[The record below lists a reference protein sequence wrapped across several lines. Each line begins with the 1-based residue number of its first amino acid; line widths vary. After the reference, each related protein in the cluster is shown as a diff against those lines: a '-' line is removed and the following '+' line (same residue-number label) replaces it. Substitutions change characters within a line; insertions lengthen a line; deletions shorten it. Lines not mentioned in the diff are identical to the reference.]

1 MYSLRRTLS
10 VRFSIT
16 MFAALMLIGMGAF
29 FGVTRTLSR
38 LTDQSLVSAL
48 ELVSDVLA
56 RGLSVAR
63 HAEPDDFSAFV
74 EGINRFVVVRDAA
87 GHVVVANTPLAHN
100 LPLDS
105 ATFGRAMNGER
116 AWSTDRWGPSR
127 VRSLFARA
135 PAGSHP
141 GFAIVQ
147 VAASLD
153 PLATTDRAVLL
164 FVIGIVIL
172 ATAMTAV
179 GAGWLA
185 KSAVA
190 PVAEI
195 TRRAQAIDAGTLG
208 KRISAHADTVE
219 FHGLVAVLNS
229 MLERLDQ
236 ALAAQRRIIADVG
249 HELRTPITAIQGEL
263 EIALRSDR
271 TPDEYRRVL
280 RSCLEEAEHLSA
292 MNETLLLL
300 ARLEAGEHDTVP
312 VPIQVHDVVERAISR
327 TRASDPTHTF
337 EFASDGGIPG
347 VLADSKLFQIIVEQ
361 LLDNSIKHTPPG
373 THVRVAAK
381 CNDTEFVLTIEDD
394 GPGLPEH
401 VLPHLFDRFWQA
413 DPARTRDS
421 GPGLGLSIAAAV
433 AAAHNGSVRATRSE
447 TGGLKISLH
456 LPSSP
461 EALLHTQHAGG
472 RTSQDMK
479 KSS

>member
-29 FGVTRTLSR
+29 FGVRRTLSH

-87 GHVVVANTPLAHN
+87 GHVVVANTPLAHD

-105 ATFGRAMNGER
+105 AAFGRAMNGER
-116 AWSTDRWGPSR
+116 VWSTDRWEFGR
-127 VRSLFARA
+127 ARSLFYRA
-135 PAGSHP
+135 PTGSHP

-153 PLATTDRAVLL
+153 PLARIDRAVLL
-164 FVIGIVIL
+164 LVIGIVIL

-195 TRRAQAIDAGTLG
+195 TRRAEAIDGGTLG

-229 MLERLDQ
+229 MLERLDW

-263 EIALRSDR
+263 EIALRGNR
-271 TPDEYRRVL
+271 TPDEYRKVL
-280 RSCLEEAEHLSA
+280 QSCLEEAEHLSA
-292 MNETLLLL
+292 MDETLLLL
-300 ARLEAGEHDTVP
+300 ARLEAGEHKTVP
-312 VPIQVHDVVERAISR
+312 FPIQVCDVVERAISR
-327 TRASDPTHTF
+327 TRASDPTHTL
-337 EFASDGGIPG
+337 EFASDSGIPS
-347 VLADSKLFQIIVEQ
+347 VPVDPKLFQIVVEQ

-381 CNDTEFVLTIEDD
+381 CDDTEFVLTLEDD
-394 GPGLPEH
+394 GPGLPQH

-421 GPGLGLSIAAAV
+421 GSGLGLSVAAAV
-433 AAAHNGSVRATRSE
+433 AAAHNGSVQATRSE
-447 TGGLKISLH
+447 MGGLKISLH
-456 LPSSP
+456 LPSRP
-461 EALLHTQHAGG
+461 ETLLHTQHAGG
-472 RTSQDMK
+472 RASQDMK
-479 KSS
+479 NIS

>member
-29 FGVTRTLSR
+29 FGVARTLSR

-63 HAEPDDFSAFV
+63 HPEQEDFSAFV

-87 GHVVVANTPLAHN
+87 GDVVVANTQLAYD

-116 AWSTDRWGPSR
+116 AWSTDRWEPGR
-127 VRSLFARA
+127 VRSLYSRA
-135 PAGSHP
+135 PTGSHP

-153 PLATTDRAVLL
+153 PLARTDRAVLL
-164 FVIGIVIL
+164 LVIGIVIL

-195 TRRAQAIDAGTLG
+195 TRRAEAIDAGTLG

-229 MLERLDQ
+229 MLERLDR

-263 EIALRSDR
+263 EIALRGNR

-280 RSCLEEAEHLSA
+280 KSCLEEAEHLSA
-292 MNETLLLL
+292 MDETLLLL
-300 ARLEAGEHDTVP
+300 ARLEAGEHKTVP
-312 VPIQVHDVVERAISR
+312 VPIQVCDVVERAIYR
-327 TRASDPTHTF
+327 ARASDPTHTF
-337 EFASDGGIPG
+337 EFASDGGIPS
-347 VLADSKLFQIIVEQ
+347 VPADSKLFQIVVEQ

-433 AAAHNGSVRATRSE
+433 AAAHNGSVQATRSE
-447 TGGLKISLH
+447 MGGLKISLH

-461 EALLHTQHAGG
+461 EALRHTQHAGAQ
-472 RTSQDMK
+472 TSQDMK

>member
-16 MFAALMLIGMGAF
+16 MFAALTLIGMGAF
-29 FGVTRTLSR
+29 FGVRHTLRHS
-38 LTDQSLVSAL
+38 TDASLASAL

-63 HAEPDDFSAFV
+63 HAEPDDFSTFV
-74 EGINRFVVVRDAA
+74 EEINRFVVVRDAA
-87 GHVVVANTPLAHN
+87 GQVVVANTPLAHD

-105 ATFGRAMNGER
+105 AMFGRAMNGER
-116 AWSTDRWGPSR
+116 ARSTDRWGPGL
-127 VRSLFARA
+127 VRSLYSRV
-135 PAGSHP
+135 PTGSHP
-141 GFAIVQ
+141 EFAIVQ

-153 PLATTDRAVLL
+153 PLARTDRAVLL
-164 FVIGIVIL
+164 LVIGIVIL

-195 TRRAQAIDAGTLG
+195 TRRAEAIDAGTLG

-229 MLERLDQ
+229 MLERLDR

-249 HELRTPITAIQGEL
+249 HELRTPITALQGEL
-263 EIALRSDR
+263 EIALRGNR
-271 TPDEYRRVL
+271 TPDEYREVL
-280 RSCLEEAEHLSA
+280 HSCLEEAEHLSA

-300 ARLEAGEHDTVP
+300 ARLDAGEHKTVP
-312 VPIQVHDVVERAISR
+312 LPIPVCDVVEHAISR
-327 TRASDPTHTF
+327 ARANDPTHTF
-337 EFASDGGIPG
+337 EFAPDGSISSVPG
-347 VLADSKLFQIIVEQ
+347 DSKLFQIVVEQ

-381 CNDTEFVLTIEDD
+381 CNDTDFVLTIEDD
-394 GPGLPEH
+394 GLGLPEH

-421 GPGLGLSIAAAV
+421 GPGLGLSLTAAV
-433 AAAHNGSVRATRSE
+433 AAAHNGSVHATRSE
-447 TGGLKISLH
+447 MGGLKISLH
-456 LPSSP
+456 LPSSS
-461 EALLHTQHAGG
+461 EAPLHTRHSGG
-472 RTSQDMK
+472 RTS
-479 KSS
+479 